1 MPLCQT
7 LFFLPDI
14 PLEIT
19 MLQRFIQI
27 FAKAGLGLSDG
38 SRLRLVVV
46 LALLGM
52 LPGLAGA
59 ASWLNEEEEFLSVD
73 QAFELTTEVAD
84 NGDFVARWEMPD
96 GYYLYKNRFNF
107 QAEDSGKLGAAKIPS
122 GKVKVD
128 EWFGEVE
135 VYYHEVEVRV
145 PVLAAKDGLITL
157 AVGYQGCADAGLC
170 YPPETKNITL
180 AVNTVAGGASP
191 SGGAG
196 GPTPGAPVSS
206 PSTGVGS
213 SATPALSSGSE
224 TEEGA
229 LAARLAS
236 DSFLTSLL
244 LFLLAG
250 IGLAFTPCV
259 LPMVPILSSIIV
271 GDSEQTTRARA
282 FGLSVAYVLGMAITY
297 ASLGVVVGL
306 SGASL
311 NLQTAMQSPLVLS
324 FFALVFVA
332 LSMSMFGFYELQLP
346 QRWQNGLNA
355 LGEKT
360 GGGKH
365 LSVFVMGAL
374 SALVVSPCVSAPLAG
389 ALIYLSSTED
399 AVLGGAAL
407 LSLGLGMGVPLLL
420 IGATGGHFLPKAGV
434 WMNAVKAVFGVL
446 LLGVAIWLLERVV
459 PAGVTLLLWAAL
471 AIGCAVYLGALD
483 SSPRSGWAQLW
494 KAGGTLS
501 LVYGVLLMIGA
512 ASGAQDP
519 LRPLAALAIGGGG
532 AGGGVAAQ
540 EHSNWIAVNSN
551 ADIEAQLTLASREG
565 VPVILDMYA
574 DWCIACKV
582 MERNVFPDPE
592 VAGQLQQFRLL
603 RADVTDNSA
612 EHIAMLERYELFGPP
627 SLVFFRPDRSEIVEL
642 RIQGEKNRDQFANH
656 LNAVLAKVQSGKVG
670 ELAAN

>member
-1 MPLCQT
+1 
-7 LFFLPDI
+7 
-14 PLEIT
+14 
-19 MLQRFIQI
+19 MLQRFSRI
-27 FAKAGLGLSDG
+27 FSQMLSQTLSKATLGLSGG
-38 SRLRLVVV
+38 SQRRSVVL

-59 ASWLNEEEEFLSVD
+59 ASWLNEEEEFLRVD
-73 QAFELTTEVAD
+73 QAFELTTEIAD
-84 NGDFVARWEMPD
+84 NGDLVARWVMPD
-96 GYYLYKNRFNF
+96 GYYLYKHRFNF
-107 QAEDSGKLGAAKIPS
+107 QAEDGGKLGAAQIPK

-128 EWFGEVE
+128 EYFGEVE
-135 VYYHEVEVRV
+135 VYYHDVEIRV
-145 PVLAAKDGLITL
+145 PVIAARDGLITL

-170 YPPETKNITL
+170 YPPKTKSFTL
-180 AVNTVAGGASP
+180 AVDSVFAGTLAPGAASGGDLSGP
-191 SGGAG
+191 SGGTLANTAG
-196 GPTPGAPVSS
+196 GPAPAV
-206 PSTGVGS
+206 
-213 SATPALSSGSE
+213 SSGSE

-236 DSFLTSLL
+236 DSFLTSIL

-459 PAGVTLLLWAAL
+459 PAGVTLLLWASL

-519 LRPLAALAIGGGG
+519 LRPLAALTIGGG
-532 AGGGVAAQ
+532 AGGVAAQ

-551 ADIEAQLTLASREG
+551 RDIEAQLALASRDG

-582 MERNVFPDPE
+582 MERNVFPDPQ

-656 LNAVLAKVQSGKVG
+656 LDAVLAKVKASKVG
-670 ELAAN
+670 DLAAN

>member
-1 MPLCQT
+1 
-7 LFFLPDI
+7 
-14 PLEIT
+14 
-19 MLQRFIQI
+19 MLQKFSQNFFRAPHRSIGGWV
-27 FAKAGLGLSDG
+27 AA
-38 SRLRLVVV
+38 
-46 LALLGM
+46 LALLSL
-52 LPGLAGA
+52 LPGLVA
-59 ASWLNEEEEFLSVD
+59 AADWLNSDEPEFLRVD
-73 QAFELTTEVAD
+73 QAFALTTELAD
-84 NGDFVARWEMPD
+84 NGDLVARWEMPD
-96 GYYLYKNRFNF
+96 GYYLYKHRFNF
-107 QAEDSGKLGAAKIPS
+107 QAEGGGKLGAAQIPA

-128 EWFGEVE
+128 EYFGEVE
-135 VYYHEVEVRV
+135 VYYHDVEIRV
-145 PVLAAKDGLITL
+145 PVLAARDGMISL

-170 YPPETKNITL
+170 YPPETKNFTL
-180 AVNTVAGGASP
+180 AVNSTVDSAPP
-191 SGGAG
+191 SGGQLGSVDAALAS
-196 GPTPGAPVSS
+196 PTNNTAPS
-206 PSTGVGS
+206 STGAG
-213 SATPALSSGSE
+213 AAPAIGSGSE

-297 ASLGVVVGL
+297 AALGVVVGL

-420 IGATGGHFLPKAGV
+420 IGATGGHFLPKAGM

-446 LLGVAIWLLERVV
+446 LLGVAVWLLERVV

-483 SSPRSGWAQLW
+483 SSPRAGWAQLW

-519 LRPLAALAIGGGG
+519 LRPLAALAVGGG
-532 AGGGVAAQ
+532 ASNGAASQ
-540 EHSNWIAVNSN
+540 EHGTWIAVNSN
-551 ADIEAQLTLASREG
+551 ADIEAQLALASRDG
-565 VPVILDMYA
+565 VPAILDMYA

-582 MERNVFPDPE
+582 MERNVFPDPQ

-603 RADVTDNSA
+603 RADVTDNSP

-627 SLVFFRPDRSEIVEL
+627 SLVFFRPDSSEIVEL
-642 RIQGEKNRDQFANH
+642 RIQGEKNRDQFARH
-656 LNAVLAKVQSGKVG
+656 LKAVLAKVQTGKVG

>member
-1 MPLCQT
+1 
-7 LFFLPDI
+7 
-14 PLEIT
+14 
-19 MLQRFIQI
+19 MLQRFSQI
-27 FAKAGLGLSDG
+27 LSPREVFKAGLGLSG
-38 SRLRLVVV
+38 RSIRSGVAI

-52 LPGLAGA
+52 LPGIAGA
-59 ASWLNEEEEFLSVD
+59 ASWLNEEEEFLRVD

-84 NGDFVARWEMPD
+84 NGDVVARWVMPD
-96 GYYLYKNRFNF
+96 GYYLYKHRFNF
-107 QAEDSGKLGAAKIPS
+107 QAEDGGKLGAAQIPK

-128 EWFGEVE
+128 EYFGEVE
-135 VYYHEVEVRV
+135 VYYHDVEIRV
-145 PVLAAKDGLITL
+145 PVVAAENGLITL

-170 YPPETKNITL
+170 YPPKTKSFTL
-180 AVNTVAGGASP
+180 AVDAMAAGALARGAA
-191 SGGAG
+191 SGGDQG
-196 GPTPGAPVSS
+196 GPDGGTLASTAGSAAVAP
-206 PSTGVGS
+206 
-213 SATPALSSGSE
+213 SSGSE

-236 DSFLTSLL
+236 DSFLTSIF

-459 PAGVTLLLWAAL
+459 PAGVTLLLWASL

-551 ADIEAQLTLASREG
+551 ADIEAQLALASRDG

-582 MERNVFPDPE
+582 MERNVFPDPQ

-612 EHIAMLERYELFGPP
+612 DHIAMLERYELFGPP

-642 RIQGEKNRDQFANH
+642 RIQGEKNRDQFASH
-656 LNAVLAKVQSGKVG
+656 LTAVLAKVKAGKVG

>member
-1 MPLCQT
+1 
-7 LFFLPDI
+7 
-14 PLEIT
+14 
-19 MLQRFIQI
+19 MLQRFPNFFSLLATRWLLQRV
-27 FAKAGLGLSDG
+27 LGL
-38 SRLRLVVV
+38 V
-46 LALLGM
+46 LLSVPAF
-52 LPGLAGA
+52 ASA
-59 ASWLNEEEEFLSVD
+59 ASWLNEEPEFLKVD
-73 QAFELTTEVAD
+73 QAFVLTTEIAA
-84 NGDFVARWEMPD
+84 NGDLVARWEMPD
-96 GYYLYKNRFNF
+96 GYYLYKHRLDF
-107 QAEDSGKLGAAKIPS
+107 QAEDGSKLGAPQIPA
-122 GKVKVD
+122 GKVKFD
-128 EWFGEVE
+128 EYFGEVE
-135 VYYHEVEVRV
+135 VYYHNLEVRV
-145 PVLAAKDGLITL
+145 PVLAATDGLL
-157 AVGYQGCADAGLC
+157 SVGVGYQGCADAGLC
-170 YPPETKNITL
+170 YPPKTKSFAL
-180 AVNTVAGGASP
+180 AVSADAGGPAPADTSGGGSGGASNLVAANP
-191 SGGAG
+191 A
-196 GPTPGAPVSS
+196 
-206 PSTGVGS
+206 PSTAAAS
-213 SATPALSSGSE
+213 SAPALAAGSE

-271 GDSEQTTRARA
+271 GDAEQTTRARA

-311 NLQTAMQSPLVLS
+311 NLQTAMQSPMVLS

-365 LSVFVMGAL
+365 VSVFVMGAL

-399 AVLGGAAL
+399 ALLGGAAL

-434 WMNAVKAVFGVL
+434 WMNAVKSVFGVL

-459 PAGVTLLLWAAL
+459 PASVTLVLWAAL

-519 LRPLAALAIGGGG
+519 LRPLANLALGSAG
-532 AGGGVAAQ
+532 AGNVAVA
-540 EHSNWIAVNSN
+540 EAHGNWIAVNN
-551 ADIEAQLTLASREG
+551 LADVEAQLAQANVDG
-565 VPVILDMYA
+565 VPAILDMYA

-582 MERNVFPDPE
+582 MERNVFPDPQ
-592 VAGQLQQFRLL
+592 VAGQLRQFRLL

-612 EHIAMLERYELFGPP
+612 EHIAMLEKYELFGPP

-642 RIQGEKNRDQFANH
+642 RIQGEKTRDQFADH
-656 LNAVLAKVQSGKVG
+656 LQAVLAKVSAANVG

>member
-1 MPLCQT
+1 
-7 LFFLPDI
+7 
-14 PLEIT
+14 
-19 MLQRFIQI
+19 MLQRFSRI
-27 FAKAGLGLSDG
+27 FSPKRIYKAAFGLSGG
-38 SRLRLVVV
+38 SHRRSIAVI
-46 LALLGM
+46 ALLGM

-59 ASWLNEEEEFLSVD
+59 ASWLNEEEEFLRVD
-73 QAFELTTEVAD
+73 QAFDLTTEIAD
-84 NGDFVARWEMPD
+84 NGDLVARWVMPD
-96 GYYLYKNRFNF
+96 GYYLYKHRFNF
-107 QAEDSGKLGAAKIPS
+107 QAEDGGKLGAAQIPK

-128 EWFGEVE
+128 EYFGEVE
-135 VYYHEVEVRV
+135 VYYHDVEIRV
-145 PVLAAKDGLITL
+145 PVVAARDGLITL

-170 YPPETKNITL
+170 YPPKTKSFTL
-180 AVNTVAGGASP
+180 AVDAAAAGVLAPGSASGGDQGGP
-191 SGGAG
+191 SGGTLA
-196 GPTPGAPVSS
+196 TTA
-206 PSTGVGS
+206 GS
-213 SATPALSSGSE
+213 SAPTPSSGSE

-236 DSFLTSLL
+236 DSFLTSII

-459 PAGVTLLLWAAL
+459 PAGVTLLLWSAL

-519 LRPLAALAIGGGG
+519 LRPLAALAIGGG

-551 ADIEAQLTLASREG
+551 ADIEAQLILASRDG

-582 MERNVFPDPE
+582 MERNVFPDPQ

-656 LNAVLAKVQSGKVG
+656 LDAVLAKVQAGKVG